1 MIRSQRAI
9 AAAGVV
15 LAFGILTPGCGKKGP
30 PLAPLRIA
38 PAPVT
43 ELSARR
49 MADRV
54 VLRFSLPERNDNN
67 STPVDLER
75 VDVYALSV
83 QKAADAPDGPDFLE
97 QARVVAAVK
106 VTPETPPQASVT
118 ETLTPADFKPA
129 AIEKPVGTRQPP
141 AAAAKQPPPDPTPVR
156 LYAVVPVSSKG
167 RRGRASMTTVPIV
180 DAPPAPETATATYS
194 EKSITL
200 EWTPVGDP
208 PLPPVP
214 PLADAAPPQRP
225 LKVEQKEEEEEE
237 EEAEVAKEQKTVKP
251 EVGQPTPA
259 SQPER
264 QSHTRYNVFEAAKLP
279 AAPPLNAA
287 PLDEPRYEVPGVQFG
302 TERCYAVTAV
312 WVIGRVPIESAP
324 SSSVCVTPRDTF
336 APAAPEGLGAVAG
349 PGSISLIWN
358 AVAAPDL
365 AGYLVLRA
373 EAPDDTL
380 QALTPEPIRETTY
393 RDTAV
398 RPGVR
403 YVYAVVAVDGAKNL
417 SPQSARVEETA
428 R

>member
-1 MIRSQRAI
+1 M
-9 AAAGVV
+9 V
-15 LAFGILTPGCGKKGP
+15 TPGCGKKGP

-83 QKAADAPDGPDFLE
+83 PKAADAPDGPDFLE

-106 VTPETPPQASVT
+106 VTPQTPARASVT

-129 AIEKPVGTRQPP
+129 PIEKPVERRQPP
-141 AAAAKQPPPDPTPVR
+141 VTAAKPPPPDPTPVR

-167 RRGRASMTTVPIV
+167 RHGRASMTTVPIV
-180 DAPPAPETATATYS
+180 EAPPAPETATATYS
-194 EKSITL
+194 EKSVTL
-200 EWTPVGDP
+200 EWTPVADP
-208 PLPPVP
+208 PPPPVP
-214 PLADAAPPQRP
+214 SLADTPPPQPP
-225 LKVEQKEEEEEE
+225 LNAQQKKEEGEEEEE
-237 EEAEVAKEQKTVKP
+237 EEAEAPKEQKLVTP
-251 EVGQPTPA
+251 ETGQPTPA
-259 SQPER
+259 PTTEPQP
-264 QSHTRYNVFEAAKLP
+264 SHTQYNVYEAAKLP
-279 AAPPLNAA
+279 AAPPLNTA
-287 PLDEPRYEVPGVQFG
+287 PLDEPRYEDPGIQFG
-302 TERCYAVTAV
+302 AERCYGVTAV
-312 WVIGRVPIESAP
+312 WVVGRVPVESAP
-324 SSSVCVTPRDTF
+324 SSPVCVTPLDTF
-336 APAAPEGLGAVAG
+336 PPAAPEGLGAVAG

-358 AVAAPDL
+358 AAAAPDL

-403 YVYAVVAVDGAKNL
+403 YVYAVAAVDRAKNV
-417 SPQSARVEETA
+417 SAQSARVEETA